1 MLTINGVPLKN
12 RSQTKWE
19 GSVLIIPFACLGMEK
34 TRIILPLIHSINSV
48 YWTQVH
54 LWFFLPPFPVPAP
67 TQSFGGITSSPFLLS
82 LLGSVGVISVSGT
95 WPTISLLVFPILLA
109 IRISSR
115 MAETQRQPR
124 GTQFCTF
131 TGNTGKERDLFPL
144 GWQDWKK
151 CESEATSS
159 HFATSVSFSWQL
171 RSLELVDLGP
181 YANPKGS

>member
-159 HFATSVSFSWQL
+159 HFATSVSFSRQL